1 MSSGGDC
8 SSNPGDGRAGTLILV
23 RHGQS
28 ETNAANIFTGIL
40 DPALTDRGVHE
51 ARQVGKRLRSLSIP
65 RIDRAYTSP
74 LRRASASLSHIL
86 ETYLDGEDVDGV
98 GALPP
103 VTVDPALNER
113 DYGKLNGLNK
123 AEVAEQ
129 YGTEQVNAWRRS
141 YRAVPPGGESLEMTV
156 ERAWAYYR
164 AEIQPR
170 LERGECILVVSH
182 GNTLRGLCMK
192 LDGLDEEGVL
202 RLTLGTGALRIYRID
217 AEGQVIGKQIFAVH
231 GLEGG
236 PQ

>member
-1 MSSGGDC
+1 M
-8 SSNPGDGRAGTLILV
+8 
-23 RHGQS
+23 
-28 ETNAANIFTGIL
+28 
-40 DPALTDRGVHE
+40 TDRGIHE
-51 ARQVGKRLRSLSIP
+51 AREVGRRLRSVPIP
-65 RIDRAYTSP
+65 PIDHAYTSP
-74 LRRASASLSHIL
+74 LQRASSSLSHIL
-86 ETYLDGEDVDGV
+86 ETYLADSDNSSS
-98 GALPP
+98 PP

-113 DYGKLNGLNK
+113 DYGQLNGRNK
-123 AEVAEQ
+123 AKVAEE
-129 YGTEQVNAWRRS
+129 YGAEQVNAWRRS

-170 LERGECILVVSH
+170 LERGECVLVVSH

-192 LDGLDEEGVL
+192 LDGLDEDQVL

-217 AEGQVIGKQIFAVH
+217 GNGQVIDRQIFAVH

>member
-1 MSSGGDC
+1 M
-8 SSNPGDGRAGTLILV
+8 PGKADSPHAGHQRAGTLILV

-40 DPALTDRGVHE
+40 DPPLTQRGIHE
-51 ARQVGKRLRSLSIP
+51 AREVGKRLRSVPIP
-65 RIDRAYTSP
+65 PIDHAYTSP
-74 LRRASASLSHIL
+74 LQRASSSLSHIL
-86 ETYLDGEDVDGV
+86 ETYLTDSDNSSP
-98 GALPP
+98 PP

-113 DYGKLNGLNK
+113 DYGKLNGHNK
-123 AEVAEQ
+123 AKVAEE
-129 YGTEQVNAWRRS
+129 YGAEQVNAWRRS

-156 ERAWAYYR
+156 ERAWAYYC
-164 AEIQPR
+164 AEIQTR

-192 LDGLDEEGVL
+192 LDGLDEDQVL

-217 AEGQVIGKQIFAVH
+217 GNGQVIDRQIFAVH